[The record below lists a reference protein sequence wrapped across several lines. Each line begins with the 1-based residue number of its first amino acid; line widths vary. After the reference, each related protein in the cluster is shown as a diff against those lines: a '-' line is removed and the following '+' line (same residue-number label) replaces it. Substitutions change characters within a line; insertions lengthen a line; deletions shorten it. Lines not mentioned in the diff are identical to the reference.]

1 MLAITLL
8 GISRKSPITPL
19 SIVVVI
25 MIAMAQY
32 GRHLSAIPAPLL
44 TMSGPTGWRAAAIP
58 ALRSDGAAGSRRAC
72 AADSMAA
79 GTFAFG
85 VLAGLTAASF

>member
-25 MIAMAQY
+25 AMAQS
-32 GRHLSAIPAPLL
+32 GRHLFAIPAPLL

>member
-58 ALRSDGAAGSRRAC
+58 ALRSDGAAGPDELAPLTRWPP
-72 AADSMAA
+72 
-79 GTFAFG
+79 
-85 VLAGLTAASF
+85 VLSHLVFWQG

>member
-1 MLAITLL
+1 VLAITLL

-25 MIAMAQY
+25 AMAQS
-32 GRHLSAIPAPLL
+32 GRHLFAIPAPLL

-58 ALRSDGAAGSRRAC
+58 ALRSDGAAGPDELAPLTRWPP
-72 AADSMAA
+72 
-79 GTFAFG
+79 
-85 VLAGLTAASF
+85 VLSHLVFWQG